1 MKTVERTYTVEAT
14 IEEGRILEKA
24 LHRFYVE
31 LKAEAK
37 DNPEAYV
44 KNSDLRNKVRDMRN
58 YFAHW
63 DNRSYMGE
71 DA

>member
-1 MKTVERTYTVEAT
+1 MKTVERTYTVEVT

-24 LHRFYVE
+24 LHRYYKE
-31 LKAEAK
+31 LSNKESAHVYAT
-37 DNPEAYV
+37 NT
-44 KNSDLRNKVRDMRN
+44 DLRNKCRDMRN
-58 YFAHW
+58 YFANW